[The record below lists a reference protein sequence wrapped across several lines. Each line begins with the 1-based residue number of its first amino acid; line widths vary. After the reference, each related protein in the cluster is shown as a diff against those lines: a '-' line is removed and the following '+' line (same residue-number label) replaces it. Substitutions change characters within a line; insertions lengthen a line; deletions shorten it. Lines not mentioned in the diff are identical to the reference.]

1 MIHSDRLN
9 TRARGVLSV
18 AFFVL
23 LLTCASSFASD
34 LPWKDARQL
43 VLVVTPGWDA
53 NQGTMSS
60 YERVANTWKKRD
72 EGVSVAIGRSGS
84 AWGTGLSAKQESGL
98 VKKEGDRRSPAGVFR
113 IGDAFGYSDAV
124 STGLHYR
131 AMRESDYCIDVSGS
145 PLYNQIV
152 DANKVGKAAVEKST
166 EPMRRDLHANGDH
179 RYKLGFVIEH
189 NANAR
194 ADGGSCIF
202 AHLWKQPGEPTAGCT
217 AMEERVMRGLIG
229 WLRADQHPVFV
240 LLPEA
245 EYRRLKAD
253 WNLP

>member
-1 MIHSDRLN
+1 MN
-9 TRARGVLSV
+9 TSHPSV
-18 AFFVL
+18 PRVFAIALIAL
-23 LLTCASSFASD
+23 LLICTSSFASE

-43 VLVVTPGWDA
+43 VLVVTADWDA

-60 YERVANTWKKRD
+60 YERVTNTWKKRG
-72 EGVSVAIGRSGS
+72 EPVAVAIGRSGS
-84 AWGTGLSAKQESGL
+84 AWGTGLNSRQEAGP
-98 VKKEGDRRSPAGVFR
+98 VKKEGDGRSPAGVFR
-113 IGDAFGYSDAV
+113 IGDAFGYSDVAR
-124 STGLHYR
+124 TGLHYR

-152 DANKVGKAAVEKST
+152 DANKVGQAAVEKST

-189 NANAR
+189 NASAQ

-217 AMEERVMRGLIG
+217 AMDEKVMRDLIG
-229 WLRADQHPVFV
+229 WLRTDQHPVFV
-240 LLPEA
+240 LLPETQ
-245 EYRRLKAD
+245 YQRLKAD
-253 WNLP
+253 WDLP